1 MNNSKNNL
9 EAEGCRL
16 WKACRMIDKTDWDG
30 LFHEDDVDH
39 ATINWHK
46 CMEIMSTCILQ
57 QSARRK

>member
-1 MNNSKNNL
+1 
-9 EAEGCRL
+9 
-16 WKACRMIDKTDWDG
+16 MIDKTDWDG